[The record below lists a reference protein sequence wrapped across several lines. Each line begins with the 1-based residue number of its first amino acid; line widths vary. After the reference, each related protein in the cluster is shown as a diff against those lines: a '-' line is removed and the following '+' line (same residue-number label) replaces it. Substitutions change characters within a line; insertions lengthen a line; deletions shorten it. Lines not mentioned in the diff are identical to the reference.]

1 MVSHV
6 DISYIEIV
14 DQPEDI
20 NNFVVD
26 EYFI

>member
-14 DQPEDI
+14 DQLEDI